1 MNEPF
6 NLSYIF
12 SEGFVKQKIKSTTCD
27 FFQRMFT
34 NKTYT
39 TQICHQSEDSAANST
54 FL

>member
-12 SEGFVKQKIKSTTCD
+12 SEGFVKQRIKKHNLRI
-27 FFQRMFT
+27 FQRMFT
-34 NKTYT
+34 NKIYT
-39 TQICHQSEDSAANST
+39 TQICHQSEDSAANFT